1 MSCLSELLDFKAGA
15 LKHSAGVF
23 QSLDNSPQQEYISES
38 SPDYPEIQ
46 IYKLKCCVLC
56 ALTVPFSLLFISFLI
71 IFIVLVSCGCPNKG
85 PQTGSLKTAEAW
97 SVSVLEARSCFFF
110 NLFF

>member
-23 QSLDNSPQQEYISES
+23 QSLDHSPQQEYISES

-56 ALTVPFSLLFISFLI
+56 ALTVPIFIAFHLFLDHLYCISFLW
-71 IFIVLVSCGCPNKG
+71 LP
-85 PQTGSLKTAEAW
+85 
-97 SVSVLEARSCFFF
+97 
-110 NLFF
+110 